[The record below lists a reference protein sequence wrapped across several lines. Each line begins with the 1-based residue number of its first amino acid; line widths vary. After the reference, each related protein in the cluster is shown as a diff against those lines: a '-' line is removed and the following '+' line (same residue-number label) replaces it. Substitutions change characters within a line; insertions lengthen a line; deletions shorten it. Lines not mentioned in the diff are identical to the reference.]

1 MGSAAMA
8 FLQILGLAVL
18 CLLTSADR
26 HRRQDSASV
35 PILKFI
41 DQHNIDG
48 SYTYGFEAGDGSY
61 KIETRLASG
70 EVKGKYGYID
80 PDGVLR
86 ETEYGATE
94 ERGFVS
100 SLDNNDIGQR
110 APVPVQRN
118 PAPSIGRTAL
128 RRQEPGQH
136 FQEQARRL
144 DNRRR
149 NDGRIPSAGFQ
160 IQEQSRT
167 LVDDR
172 NNFVDGKIR
181 IVNGRRAVIRKRARK
196 LKQNQQPNQPQE
208 QIQLQPTQH
217 IETRQQQLTEREN
230 ALAALQKARQELREL
245 QQNQINSFGNGQQ
258 VKNIHSFGGS
268 QQFSGFNN
276 FGNQQR
282 TSFNQQNQFV
292 QRQTPIQQPG
302 FVQQEAPRSQL
313 GGRSFAQVQQPV
325 LQQQQQHNVWAGHPA
340 QNINLQDGSYS
351 ISYGR

>member
-18 CLLTSADR
+18 CLVTSADR

-86 ETEYGATE
+86 ETKYGATE
-94 ERGFVS
+94 EGGFVS
-100 SLDNNDIGQR
+100 SLDKNDIGQP

-118 PAPSIGRTAL
+118 PAPSIGRTSL
-128 RRQEPGQH
+128 RRSESRQH

-144 DNRRR
+144 DDRR
-149 NDGRIPSAGFQ
+149 SGFQ

-313 GGRSFAQVQQPV
+313 GGRSFTQVQQPV